1 MPQQLRDSCV
11 SFPLSKGT
19 QGLICPKAA
28 GPGSYHGKSEVQEK
42 GDSWLLSSEE
52 GYIAKIKS
60 LKTISN
66 FSPGLWQS
74 QSE

>member
-19 QGLICPKAA
+19 QGLLCPKAA

-42 GDSWLLSSEE
+42 GDS
-52 GYIAKIKS
+52 
-60 LKTISN
+60 
-66 FSPGLWQS
+66 
-74 QSE
+74 